1 MLDNLRESIHQ
12 YKLKQKLLANN
23 AKLKIGKNSD
33 LRHPEYVHCSGV
45 VTLGD
50 NCKLYCWDSYQ
61 SNVFDYKPQI
71 LMGGGVR
78 ATKNLTIQCARSITL
93 KNDVLLASNVFI
105 TDYNHGMSPVANS
118 YLDNPLDIS
127 DGVIIDSGAWIGNNV
142 IILGGVSIGEKAVI
156 GAGAVVT
163 KSIPAYSIAVGNPA
177 RVIKQYDHKRG
188 EWVSC
193 V

>member
-1 MLDNLRESIHQ
+1 MLDSLRESIHQ

-71 LMGGGVR
+71 LMGGVS
-78 ATKNLTIQCARSITL
+78 AQL
-93 KNDVLLASNVFI
+93 KISPYNALAVLL
-105 TDYNHGMSPVANS
+105 
-118 YLDNPLDIS
+118 
-127 DGVIIDSGAWIGNNV
+127 
-142 IILGGVSIGEKAVI
+142 
-156 GAGAVVT
+156 
-163 KSIPAYSIAVGNPA
+163 
-177 RVIKQYDHKRG
+177 
-188 EWVSC
+188 
-193 V
+193 

>member
-33 LRHPEYVHCSGV
+33 LRHPEYVHCSGE

-71 LMGGGVR
+71 LKGGGESV
-78 ATKNLTIQCARSITL
+78 QL
-93 KNDVLLASNVFI
+93 KISPYNALAVLL
-105 TDYNHGMSPVANS
+105 
-118 YLDNPLDIS
+118 
-127 DGVIIDSGAWIGNNV
+127 
-142 IILGGVSIGEKAVI
+142 
-156 GAGAVVT
+156 
-163 KSIPAYSIAVGNPA
+163 
-177 RVIKQYDHKRG
+177 
-188 EWVSC
+188 
-193 V
+193 

>member
-71 LMGGGVR
+71 LMGGCSCN
-78 ATKNLTIQCARSITL
+78 KNSHHTMRSQYYFKKRRITCFECFHYGL
-93 KNDVLLASNVFI
+93 
-105 TDYNHGMSPVANS
+105 
-118 YLDNPLDIS
+118 
-127 DGVIIDSGAWIGNNV
+127 
-142 IILGGVSIGEKAVI
+142 
-156 GAGAVVT
+156 
-163 KSIPAYSIAVGNPA
+163 
-177 RVIKQYDHKRG
+177 
-188 EWVSC
+188 
-193 V
+193 

>member
-1 MLDNLRESIHQ
+1 MRSQ
-12 YKLKQKLLANN
+12 Y
-23 AKLKIGKNSD
+23 
-33 LRHPEYVHCSGV
+33 Y
-45 VTLGD
+45 
-50 NCKLYCWDSYQ
+50 
-61 SNVFDYKPQI
+61 F
-71 LMGGGVR
+71 
-78 ATKNLTIQCARSITL
+78 

-127 DGVIIDSGAWIGNNV
+127 DGVIIGSGAWIGNNV

>member
-1 MLDNLRESIHQ
+1 MLYFSSI
-12 YKLKQKLLANN
+12 
-23 AKLKIGKNSD
+23 
-33 LRHPEYVHCSGV
+33 R
-45 VTLGD
+45 
-50 NCKLYCWDSYQ
+50 
-61 SNVFDYKPQI
+61 
-71 LMGGGVR
+71 
-78 ATKNLTIQCARSITL
+78 
-93 KNDVLLASNVFI
+93 
-105 TDYNHGMSPVANS
+105 
-118 YLDNPLDIS
+118 
-127 DGVIIDSGAWIGNNV
+127 IGNNV